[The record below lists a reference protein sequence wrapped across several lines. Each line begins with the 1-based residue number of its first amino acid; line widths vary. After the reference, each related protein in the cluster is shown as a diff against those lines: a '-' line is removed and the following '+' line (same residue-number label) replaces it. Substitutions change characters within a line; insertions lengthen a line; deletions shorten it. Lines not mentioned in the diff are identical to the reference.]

1 MALNFQRVVIF
12 EHLAMLCIT
21 RSYTAPQIHRVNPR
35 WFEVE
40 DIAAAGRQKQSYY
53 GEREEERDEEGM
65 R

>member
-40 DIAAAGRQKQSYY
+40 DIAAAGKAKTKLLR
-53 GEREEERDEEGM
+53 
-65 R
+65 